1 MSNHLTWTVENKK
14 VGKLTYNHSNPN
26 VTETNDPLFWLGKL
40 KSNIISLEKKCH
52 IWMLPSFYKGKINKK
67 TKSTKCHFHNK

>member
-26 VTETNDPLFWLGKL
+26 VTETKDPLF
-40 KSNIISLEKKCH
+40 
-52 IWMLPSFYKGKINKK
+52 
-67 TKSTKCHFHNK
+67 